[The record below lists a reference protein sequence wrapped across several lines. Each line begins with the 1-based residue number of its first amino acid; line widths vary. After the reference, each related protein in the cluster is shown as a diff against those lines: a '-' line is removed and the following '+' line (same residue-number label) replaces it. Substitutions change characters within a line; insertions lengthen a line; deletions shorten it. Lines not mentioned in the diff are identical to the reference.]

1 MKDLIFKEDV
11 RYIFELVKSDFLQLK
26 DKKIL
31 VTGATGFVGTY
42 LIETLLLH
50 NQLQPEF
57 SCKIFGLV
65 RNPAKNNQNA
75 LYLKISRKDVVLLSG
90 DVRSFKFS
98 EPFDFIIHAA
108 APVDPKFLRQNPLE
122 AADII
127 VNGTYQIL
135 QQAVENKTSRVLYI
149 SSGAVY
155 GRQPVDLSEISE
167 EYIGGPNITDA
178 NSGYGEA
185 KRYAEILCSMFKKVY
200 DLPVVVARPFT
211 FVGPC
216 QDLNS
221 GFAVT
226 EFIKAALDEKPIRI
240 EGDGTIL
247 RSYCYGA
254 DLAVALWKI
263 FFHGENGRAYN
274 IGSQEPVSIAELA
287 RMIVDLSKSKSEIII
302 LQKPVAHSKPVRYI
316 PDTSRLKT
324 EIGMVNKF
332 NLKDA
337 LKRTIDWAK
346 DKKGD

>member
-1 MKDLIFKEDV
+1 MKDSIFKEDI
-11 RYIFELVKSDFLQLK
+11 RYVLESIKSDFPRLK

-31 VTGATGFVGTY
+31 VTGATGFMGTY
-42 LIETLLLH
+42 LIETLVLY
-50 NQLQPEF
+50 NQLQHEF
-57 SCKIFGLV
+57 SYKIFGLV
-65 RNPAKNNQNA
+65 RNPAKKNYVASYPKLRRQN
-75 LYLKISRKDVVLLSG
+75 IVLLSG
-90 DVRSFKFS
+90 DVRNFKFP

-108 APVDPKFLRQNPLE
+108 APVDPKFVRQNPLE

-127 VNGTYQIL
+127 VNGTRQIL
-135 QQAVENKTSRVLYI
+135 QQAVENKTSHVLYI

-155 GRQPVDLSEISE
+155 GKQPVDLPEISE
-167 EYIGGPNITDA
+167 ACMGGPDIADA

-185 KRYAEILCSMFKKVY
+185 KRYAEILCSIFKKVY
-200 DLPVVVARPFT
+200 DLSVVVARPFT

-226 EFIKAALDEKPIRI
+226 EFIKAALNGKPIRI
-240 EGDGTIL
+240 EGDGTTL

-254 DLAVALWKI
+254 DLTVALWKI
-263 FFHGENGRAYN
+263 FFHGKNGRAYN

-287 RMIVDLSKSKSEIII
+287 RMIVDLAKSKSEIVV
-302 LQKPVAHSKPVRYI
+302 LQKPAAHGKPSRYI
-316 PDTSRLKT
+316 PDISRLKI
-324 EIGMVNKF
+324 ELGMVSKF

-346 DKKGD
+346 DF

>member
-1 MKDLIFKEDV
+1 MKDSIFKEDI
-11 RYIFELVKSDFLQLK
+11 RYVLESIKSDLPQLK

-31 VTGATGFVGTY
+31 VTGATGFIGAH
-42 LIETLLLH
+42 LIETLVLY
-50 NQLQPEF
+50 NQLQHEF
-57 SCKIFGLV
+57 ACRIFGLA
-65 RNPAKNNQNA
+65 RNSAKKDHAA
-75 LYLKISRKDVVLLSG
+75 LRSALNRQGVVLLSE
-90 DVRSFKFS
+90 DVRNFKFP

-122 AADII
+122 TVDII
-127 VNGTYQIL
+127 VNGTRQIL

-155 GRQPVDLSEISE
+155 GKQPVDLPEISE
-167 EYIGGPNITDA
+167 EYIGGLDISNA

-185 KRYAEILCSMFKKVY
+185 KRYAEILCSIFKKTY
-200 DLPVVVARPFT
+200 DLSIVIARPFT

-226 EFIKAALDEKPIRI
+226 EFIKAALNGKPIRI
-240 EGDGTIL
+240 EGDGSTI

-263 FFHGENGRAYN
+263 FFHGKDGRVYN
-274 IGSQEPVSIAELA
+274 IGSQETVSIAELA
-287 RMIVDLSKSKSEIII
+287 RMIVDLAKSKSEIIV
-302 LQKPVAHSKPVRYI
+302 LQKPAVDVKPLRYI
-316 PDTSRLKT
+316 PDISRLKI
-324 EIGMVNKF
+324 ELDMVNKF

-346 DKKGD
+346 DF

>member
-1 MKDLIFKEDV
+1 MQDSIFKEDI
-11 RYIFELVKSDFLQLK
+11 RYVFESIKAELAQLK

-42 LIETLLLH
+42 LIETLALH
-50 NQLQPEF
+50 NQLQHEF
-57 SCKIFGLV
+57 SCKIFGLA
-65 RNPAKNNQNA
+65 RNPVKKDQV
-75 LYLKISRKDVVLLSG
+75 LSCSTLSRQGIVLVSG
-90 DVRSFKFS
+90 DVRNFKFP

-127 VNGTYQIL
+127 VNGTRQIL
-135 QQAVENKTSRVLYI
+135 EQAVENKTSRILYI

-155 GRQPVDLSEISE
+155 GKQPADLPEISE
-167 EYIGGPNITDA
+167 EYLGGPDIADA

-185 KRYAEILCSMFKKVY
+185 KRYAETLCSIFKKAY
-200 DLPVVVARPFT
+200 GLSVVVARPFT

-226 EFIKAALDEKPIRI
+226 EFIKAALNGKPIRI
-240 EGDGTIL
+240 EGDGTTL

-263 FFHGENGRAYN
+263 FFYGKDGRAYN
-274 IGSQEPVSIAELA
+274 IGSQEPVSIVALA
-287 RMIVDLSKSKSEIII
+287 RMIVDLAKSKSEIIV
-302 LQKPVAHSKPVRYI
+302 LQKPALLRKPSRYI
-316 PDTSRLKT
+316 PDINRLKI
-324 EIGMVNKF
+324 ELGMVNKF

-337 LKRTIDWAK
+337 LKRTTDWAK
-346 DKKGD
+346 EF

>member
-1 MKDLIFKEDV
+1 MKDSIFKEDI
-11 RYIFELVKSDFLQLK
+11 RYILESIKSDLPQLK

-31 VTGATGFVGTY
+31 VTGATGFIGTY
-42 LIETLLLH
+42 LIETLSLH
-50 NQLQPEF
+50 NQLQHEF
-57 SCKIFGLV
+57 SYKIFGLA
-65 RNPAKNNQNA
+65 RNSAKKDQVAMRSA
-75 LYLKISRKDVVLLSG
+75 LNRQGVILLSG
-90 DVRSFKFS
+90 DVRNFKFP

-122 AADII
+122 TADII
-127 VNGTYQIL
+127 VTGTRHIL

-155 GRQPVDLSEISE
+155 GKQPVDLPEISE
-167 EYIGGPNITDA
+167 EYIGGLDIADA

-185 KRYAEILCSMFKKVY
+185 KRYAEILCSIFKKIY
-200 DLPVVVARPFT
+200 DLSVVVARPFT
-211 FVGPC
+211 FVGPY

-226 EFIKAALDEKPIRI
+226 EFIKAALNGKPICI
-240 EGDGTIL
+240 EGDGTTL

-263 FFHGENGRAYN
+263 LFHGKNACAYN
-274 IGSQEPVSIAELA
+274 IGSQETVSIAELA
-287 RMIVDLSKSKSEIII
+287 RMIVDLAKSKSEIII
-302 LQKPVAHSKPVRYI
+302 LQKPAIHGKPSRYI
-316 PDTSRLKT
+316 PDINRLKT

-346 DKKGD
+346 DF